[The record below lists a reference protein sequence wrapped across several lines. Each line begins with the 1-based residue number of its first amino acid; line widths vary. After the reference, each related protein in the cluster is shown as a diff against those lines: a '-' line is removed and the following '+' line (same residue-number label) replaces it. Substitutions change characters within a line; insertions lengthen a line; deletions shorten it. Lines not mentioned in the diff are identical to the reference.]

1 MHLTASNLTNVHMLK
16 ILYQTK
22 QKCMKQAK
30 ICRIM
35 IVKKGAFG
43 GGLFIIGWNKHRNAF
58 AAIFINIFRMHVDEF
73 LLAPI
78 SMVKIYKLGYSLIIE
93 RLRCLLSAIF

>member
-16 ILYQTK
+16 IPYQTK
-22 QKCMKQAK
+22 QKCMKQPK

-35 IVKKGAFG
+35 VVKKGAFG

-58 AAIFINIFRMHVDEF
+58 AAIFINIIRVHLYVDEF

-78 SMVKIYKLGYSLIIE
+78 SIVKIYKLSYSLIIE
-93 RLRCLLSAIF
+93 R